1 MWLRFATAACAGTT
15 AASHI
20 MIARTTPNNRQ
31 GFAQGVLNSAAER
44 IRDVAGDGYTV
55 EAAHPISFVA
65 IASVRTGDFKSR
77 LDNSR
82 NNTLLK
88 AAGSVKI

>member
-1 MWLRFATAACAGTT
+1 MGKHFKLNLKGLNDLMKSPEMQT
-15 AASHI
+15 
-20 MIARTTPNNRQ
+20 
-31 GFAQGVLNSAAER
+31 VLNHAADQ
-44 IRDVAGDGYTV
+44 IQGAAGDGYEV
-55 EAAHPISFVA
+55 EAAHPISFIA

-77 LDNSR
+77 LDNST

>member
-1 MWLRFATAACAGTT
+1 MSETVFKLNVRGLNE
-15 AASHI
+15 I
-20 MIARTTPNNRQ
+20 MKSPEMQA
-31 GFAQGVLNSAAER
+31 VLNGAAAQ
-44 IRDVAGDGYTV
+44 IRGAAGDGYAIET
-55 EAAHPISFVA
+55 AHPISFVA
-65 IASVRTGDFKSR
+65 IASVRTGDFMTR